1 MNYQELLH
9 SPIVSSKIA
18 PFIEKASQSP
28 VPVLLLGEQGTGK
41 ELIAKL
47 IHHTGEHKYL
57 PFYKIDCKF
66 LTEETF
72 REQLSRILREIRE
85 KGVPGT
91 LYLREV
97 GFLEEGNQLK
107 LLELVGDGILSHGG
121 EEETSHHLRL
131 ISSSSENL
139 ETKVAQGKFSEDL
152 LERLN
157 TVSLKVPS
165 LRDRGEEISTI
176 ARYLLA
182 QHARKMKLKKV
193 SITSKALKMLE
204 SYWWP
209 GNLKEF
215 ERVIVQSALFSEG
228 ETLTDRDL
236 FVEIESE
243 KNSFASFLKNLEV
256 SPVPPKTKEPSPE
269 STPPPLPLFL
279 IELVHRIKNPLVS
292 IKTFTQL
299 LREKFNDGEFREY
312 FYRIVTEDIEKI
324 DSVLDGLLSYVK
336 INTPVRKTNTVHTIV
351 EEALKKYEK
360 TFEQRKIRVFKKY
373 ETNLPETVVHDEQL
387 RYIVNSILQYA
398 HPSISPGGS
407 LGILTKCVDPQ
418 KEEAEDRRWE
428 GKEGQWIEILII
440 YAGYKKSVEQ
450 LEAALG
456 GTPVEQAETIEL
468 ELRLVKEI
476 IQKNRGI
483 MRFEV
488 DEKKPRTII
497 SVRLPVERRE
507 VVYYPSTTV

>member
-9 SPIVSSKIA
+9 SPIVSPKIA
-18 PFIEKASQSP
+18 PLIEKASQRP

-41 ELIAKL
+41 ELIAKI

-66 LTEETF
+66 LAQETF
-72 REQLSRILREIRE
+72 GEQLSRILKEVRE

-97 GFLEEGNQLK
+97 GFLEERSQLK
-107 LLELVGDGILSHGG
+107 LMDLVGDGIFSN
-121 EEETSHHLRL
+121 EEQAGQPLRL

-152 LERLN
+152 LHLLS
-157 TVSLKVPS
+157 TLSLKIPS
-165 LRDRGEEISTI
+165 LRDRGKEISTI

-182 QHARKMKLKKV
+182 QHARKMRLKKV
-193 SITSKALKMLE
+193 SITSQALKMLE

-209 GNLKEF
+209 GNLMEF
-215 ERVIVQSALFSEG
+215 ERVIVQSAVFSEG
-228 ETLTDRDL
+228 DTLTERDL
-236 FVEIESE
+236 FVEVESE
-243 KNSFASFLKNLEV
+243 KNSFASFLKKLEV
-256 SPVPPKTKEPSPE
+256 GPSPRKAKE
-269 STPPPLPLFL
+269 APLEGTPPPLPLFL

-324 DSVLDGLLSYVK
+324 DSVLDGLLSYIK
-336 INTPVRKTNTVHTIV
+336 INTPVRKTNTVHTIL
-351 EEALKKYEK
+351 EETLKKYEK
-360 TFEQRKIRVFKKY
+360 TFNQRKIRVFKKY

-398 HPSISPGGS
+398 HPSISPEGS
-407 LGILTKCVDPQ
+407 LGILTKCVDLQ
-418 KEEAEDRRWE
+418 KGKSGDGRWE
-428 GKEGQWIEILII
+428 GKAGPWVEILII
-440 YAGYKKSVEQ
+440 YAGFKKSAEQ

-456 GTPVEQAETIEL
+456 GIPVEHAETIEL

-476 IQKNRGI
+476 ILRNRGI

-488 DEKKPRTII
+488 DEKKPRTLI
-497 SVRLPVERRE
+497 SIRLPVERRE
-507 VVYYPSTTV
+507 VIYYPSTTG